1 MLNKL
6 QHFNPGYLTD
16 SVKGDGDRGGGGGLR
31 NPPSGGGNF
40 TRGGFFS
47 AGEHLRRSAFDH
59 LQLCQIK
66 KHLSVDIER
75 QLVGSK
81 SMTLK

>member
-16 SVKGDGDRGGGGGLR
+16 SVKGDGEGGGGGLK
-31 NPPSGGGNF
+31 NPPSGGVNF
-40 TRGGFFS
+40 TRDGLFS

-59 LQLCQIK
+59 LKLCQIK

-75 QLVGSK
+75 QLVVSK